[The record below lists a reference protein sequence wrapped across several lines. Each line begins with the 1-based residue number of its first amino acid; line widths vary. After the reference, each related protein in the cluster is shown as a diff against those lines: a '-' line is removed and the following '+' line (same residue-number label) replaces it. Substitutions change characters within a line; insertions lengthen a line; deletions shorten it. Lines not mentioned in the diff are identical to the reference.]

1 MLLQILEANKEKA
14 ILIGL
19 HHSRPEKEN
28 LSFWAEFEELAGTAG
43 ATVVGTLI
51 QPRDNPDPAFFLGSG
66 KAEELAR
73 QVKEL
78 SAEVV
83 VSAQDLSP
91 VQVRNLSD
99 LTGVKVI
106 DRTGLILDI
115 FAQRAGT
122 REGKLQV
129 ELAQLN
135 YLLPRISGSDIRY
148 SRMGGGIGTRGPG
161 ETKLEVDRRHIRHRI
176 SDLKRELLEVET
188 HRQVQRQQREK
199 NQIPTVALV
208 GYTNAGKSTLFNS
221 LTQAGV
227 CAEGRLFDTLDP
239 VSHRMKLSDHKEILL
254 LDTVGF
260 ISDLPHQLVAAFK
273 ATLEETVRANVLI
286 HVMDAGSSNLM
297 LQYTAVKAVLAEL
310 HIETKEMVNVLN
322 KVDLLDS
329 ENQIRRLAHE
339 WAAYPVSAKYHLGTT
354 ELVQGIQKKL
364 AALVR
369 TCQVL
374 LPFSEAA
381 MLDLLHRKGRVLEE
395 TYVPE
400 GIRLLVEM
408 DEPLAG
414 KLQPFTLHPNEPL
427 KT

>member
-1 MLLQILEANKEKA
+1 MQIFGVQKENA

-19 HHSRPEKEN
+19 HNSRPEREN
-28 LSFWAEFEELAGTAG
+28 ISFWAEFEELAGTAG

-51 QPRDNPDPAFFLGSG
+51 QPRDNPDPAYFLGSG

-73 QVKEL
+73 QVREL
-78 SAEVV
+78 NADVV
-83 VSAQDLSP
+83 ISAQDLSP

-99 LTGVKVI
+99 LIGVKVI

-129 ELAQLN
+129 ELAQLS
-135 YLLPRISGSDIRY
+135 YLLPRIANSDMGY

-176 SDLKRELLEVET
+176 ADLKRELAQVET
-188 HRQVQRQQREK
+188 HRMVQRQQREK

-208 GYTNAGKSTLFNS
+208 GYTNAGKSTLFNC
-221 LTQAGV
+221 LTKAGV
-227 CAEGRLFDTLDP
+227 SAEGRLFDTLDP
-239 VSHRMKLSDHKEILL
+239 VSHLMKLPDHKEILL

-273 ATLEETVRANVLI
+273 ATLEETVRASVLI
-286 HVMDAGSSNLM
+286 HVMDASSSNQM
-297 LQYTAVKAVLAEL
+297 AQYTAVRSVLTEL
-310 HIETKEMVNVLN
+310 RIETKEMLNVLN

-329 ENQIRRLAHE
+329 ENEIHRLAHE
-339 WAAYPVSAKYHLGTT
+339 WAAYPVSAKYDCACARGIT
-354 ELVQGIQKKL
+354 ELIQGIQKKL
-364 AALVR
+364 ADSVT

-374 LPFSEAA
+374 LPFSEASV
-381 MLDLLHRKGRVLEE
+381 LDLLHRKGRVLEE
-395 TYVPE
+395 TFVPE
-400 GIRLLVEM
+400 GIRLSVEIDAPLVN
-408 DEPLAG
+408 
-414 KLQPFTLHPNEPL
+414 KLQPFILQKNKP
-427 KT
+427 